1 MKRILLLTV
10 AVLCLAGLAFA
21 QFSDVGSIDIFSD
34 GAFTSCNITDA
45 PAALVPVYIVHTHA
59 NEGAAASQWKLDMGN
74 VVMTFVGSF
83 SPYPTVIGAPL
94 AGVSVAYGSCVS
106 DPDNLIMTVNFFGT
120 GTSPTCALMSIVPD
134 PVALSGMVEIVDC
147 TPEPNGPFK
156 VTLEKGG
163 QARVNPDLTCDCTV
177 PVRETTWGGI
187 KALYGE

>member
-10 AVLCLAGLAFA
+10 AVLCLAVLAFA
-21 QFSDVGSIDIFSD
+21 QADDVGSIDIFSD
-34 GAFTSCNITDA
+34 GAFTSCNVTDA
-45 PAALVPVYIVHTHA
+45 SGLVPVYVVHTHA
-59 NEGAAASQWKLDMGN
+59 GDGAAASQWKLDMGN

-83 SPYPTVIGAPL
+83 SPYATVIGTPL
-94 AGVSVAYGSCVS
+94 EGVSVAYGSCIS
-106 DPDNLIMTVNFFGT
+106 DPNNLIMTVNFIGV
-120 GTSPTCALMSIVPD
+120 GASPTCSIMSIVPD

-156 VTLEKGG
+156 ITLEKGG
-163 QARVNPDLTCDCTV
+163 QARVNPDLSCDCTV